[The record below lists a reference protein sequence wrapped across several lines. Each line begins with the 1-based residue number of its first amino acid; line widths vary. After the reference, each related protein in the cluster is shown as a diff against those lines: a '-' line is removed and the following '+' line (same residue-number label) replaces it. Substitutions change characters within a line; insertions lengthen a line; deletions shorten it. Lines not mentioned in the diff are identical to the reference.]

1 MAAQQR
7 EQARRT
13 RQAIVWSA
21 AREFDRNGYTATSV
35 SAILEGS
42 GATKGAFYFH
52 FPSKESLAAA
62 IVEGMHTRWAPAVQ
76 RWAASEHDALGVVLG
91 LVDEVVVHTTAD
103 TVVRAGLRLTT
114 EHELVGAGFL
124 APFPEWERIFGHL
137 FHRAARTGL
146 LRPGVRPETAA
157 HVLVAG
163 IVGERSCAPVG
174 VGTDELRRLTDQLL
188 AVLLPAF
195 AEPGWT
201 QRWRASGWWSR
212 SLPELSDEPDP

>member
-1 MAAQQR
+1 MQVQQR

-13 RQAIVWSA
+13 RQSIVRSA
-21 AREFDRNGYTATSV
+21 AHEFDRNGYTATSV

-76 RWAASEHDALGVVLG
+76 RWAASDHDALDVVLG
-91 LVDEVVVHTTAD
+91 LVDELVVHSTAD

-114 EHELVGAGFL
+114 EHELAGAGFL
-124 APFPEWERIFGHL
+124 APFPEWERIFRHL
-137 FHRAARTGL
+137 FHRASFTGL
-146 LRPGVRPETAA
+146 LRPEVRPETAA

-163 IVGERSCAPVG
+163 FVGERSCAPVRH
-174 VGTDELRRLTDQLL
+174 GTAELRRLTDQLL
-188 AVLLPAF
+188 AVLVPAF
-195 AEPGWT
+195 AVADWT
-201 QRWRASGWWSR
+201 RQWQDSGWETR
-212 SLPELSDEPDP
+212 TLPVLTEHDEL

>member
-1 MAAQQR
+1 MVVQQR

-13 RQAIVWSA
+13 RQSIVRSA

-42 GATKGAFYFH
+42 GTTKGAFYFH

-76 RWAASEHDALGVVLG
+76 RWAASERDALGVVLG
-91 LVDEVVVHTTAD
+91 LVDEVVVRCTAD

-114 EHELVGAGFL
+114 EHELAGAGFL
-124 APFPEWERIFGHL
+124 APFPEWERIFRHL
-137 FHRAARTGL
+137 FHRAAFTGL
-146 LRPGVRPETAA
+146 LRSEVHPETAA

-163 IVGERSCAPVG
+163 IVGERSCAPVD
-174 VGTDELRRLTDQLL
+174 VDTDGLRRVTDQLL
-188 AVLLPAF
+188 SVLVPALAVP
-195 AEPGWT
+195 EWT
-201 QRWRASGWWSR
+201 AAWLASDWCSR
-212 SLPELSDEPDP
+212 ELPELTQDVHP